1 MSIIMRL
8 QSKNLPLSIIIKM
21 NLESSMNTIT
31 TTKTFLGPRLAVLL
45 IVSLALSGC
54 ATFSKDGGFNNVEQT
69 VKERVGKDLKWV
81 KTDQDRNQVDQRVSE
96 LLQKPLTVDDA
107 VQVALLNNRGL
118 QVSFYELGISEAD
131 LVQAGRLP
139 NPRFSM
145 LYARNGGEYKI
156 EQALTFNI
164 FSLVIMPK
172 AKEIERRRFEQTQR
186 QTSLEVL
193 RLANETRKAY
203 YMAVAADQSEHYMR
217 QVMTAAESSAEL
229 ARRMKQAGNWSTLD
243 QAREQG
249 FYADAA
255 LGYARAKQSRTNAYE
270 QLTRLMSLWG
280 EQTKFTLPERL
291 PDLPATVEE
300 QGNIEQ
306 TAMEQRMD
314 LQTMKLQTEAL
325 AKQLGLTKTTRF
337 INVLE
342 LGPARVLEGR
352 RSDSYKNGFEIAFEL
367 PIFDWGSA
375 RVARAEAIYMQA
387 VNQVAE
393 TAVNARSEVRESY
406 TRYRSS
412 YDIAKHYRD
421 EIVPIRKRISDEN
434 QLRYNGMLISVFD
447 LLADARSQIASV
459 NSYIESLRDF
469 WLSQSDL
476 EMSLIGKPS
485 FSLMPGTAM
494 ADQR

>member
-1 MSIIMRL
+1 MH
-8 QSKNLPLSIIIKM
+8 
-21 NLESSMNTIT
+21 TAT
-31 TTKTFLGPRLAVLL
+31 TSNTFLNPRLAVLL
-45 IVSLALSGC
+45 IVGIALSGC

-69 VKERVGKDLKWV
+69 VKDRAGKDLKWV
-81 KTDQDRNQVDQRVSE
+81 KTDQDRDQVDQRVNE
-96 LLQKPLTVDDA
+96 LLQKPLSVDDA

-118 QVSFYELGISEAD
+118 QASFYELGISEAD

-145 LYARNGGEYKI
+145 LYAKHGGAYKI

-164 FSLVIMPK
+164 FSLVILPK
-172 AKEIERRRFEQTQR
+172 AKEIERRHFEQTQR
-186 QTSLEVL
+186 QTALEVL

-203 YMAVAADQSEHYMR
+203 LIAVAADESVHYMK

-229 ARRMKQAGNWSTLD
+229 AKRMKQAGNWSTLD

-255 LGYARAKQSRTNAYE
+255 LGYARAKQSHINAHE

-300 QGNIEQ
+300 QVNIEQ
-306 TAMEQRMD
+306 TAMEQRLD

-325 AKQLGLTKTTRF
+325 AKQLGLTRTTRF

-342 LGPARVLEGR
+342 LGPARVLDGK

-367 PIFDWGSA
+367 PLFDWGGA

-393 TAVNARSEVRESY
+393 TAINARSEVRESY
-406 TRYRSS
+406 SRYRSA
-412 YDIAKHYRD
+412 YDIARHYRD
-421 EIVPIRKRISDEN
+421 EIVPLRKRISEEN

-447 LLADARSQIASV
+447 LLADARSQVASV

-485 FSLMPGTAM
+485 FSEMPGTAM
-494 ADQR
+494 ADPK